1 MLRSCFWKN
10 SVSLLS
16 MKRNSVL
23 PGFGLILGC
32 TLVYLT
38 VIVALPLLAMILK
51 TASLG
56 WGDFW
61 NIVTSERALATYR
74 ITVSAAAV
82 ATILNGLFGL
92 LLAWV
97 LTRYDFPGKRLID
110 AAVDL
115 PFALPTAIAG
125 LALVTLFAQNGWFG
139 RVLEPLGIKVAYAP
153 LGIMI
158 AMFFTSIPFVVRT
171 VQPVLED
178 MSADVEEAARS
189 LGATSW
195 QTFTHITWPTI
206 FPAFL
211 AGASLSFARSLGEFG
226 SIVFISGNLP
236 FQTEVTA
243 LLVFIRLD
251 EYDYPAAAALAFVML
266 VMAFFM
272 LLVTNLIQARRLRYA
287 ER

>member
-1 MLRSCFWKN
+1 M
-10 SVSLLS
+10 SLLS

-23 PGFGLILGC
+23 PGFGLTLGC
-32 TLVYLT
+32 TLLYLA

-56 WGDFW
+56 WSDFW
-61 NIVTSERALATYR
+61 RIVTSERALATFR
-74 ITVSAAAV
+74 ITISAAAV
-82 ATILNGLFGL
+82 ATVFNGLFGL

-97 LTRYDFPGKRLID
+97 LSRYQFPGKRLID

-125 LALVTLFAQNGWFG
+125 LALVTLFAPNGWFG
-139 RVLEPLGIKVAYAP
+139 RYLEPIGIKVAYAP
-153 LGIMI
+153 MGIMV
-158 AMFFTSIPFVVRT
+158 AMFFTSIPFVIRT

-189 LGATSW
+189 LGAKPW
-195 QTFTHITWPTI
+195 QIFSHIIWPTI

-236 FQTEVTA
+236 FETEVTS

-266 VMAFFM
+266 LMAFFM
-272 LLVTNLIQARRLRYA
+272 LLVTNLIQARQLRYA

>member
-1 MLRSCFWKN
+1 M
-10 SVSLLS
+10 SLLS

-23 PGFGLILGC
+23 PGFGLTLGC
-32 TLVYLT
+32 TLLYLA

-56 WGDFW
+56 WSDFW
-61 NIVTSERALATYR
+61 RIVTSERALATFR
-74 ITVSAAAV
+74 ITISAAAV
-82 ATILNGLFGL
+82 ATVFNGLFGL

-97 LTRYDFPGKRLID
+97 LSRYQFPGKRLID

-125 LALVTLFAQNGWFG
+125 LALVTLFAPNGWFG
-139 RVLEPLGIKVAYAP
+139 RYLEPIGIKVAYAP
-153 LGIMI
+153 IGIMV
-158 AMFFTSIPFVVRT
+158 AMFFTSIPFVIRT

-189 LGATSW
+189 LGAKPW
-195 QTFTHITWPTI
+195 QIFSHIIWPTI

-236 FQTEVTA
+236 FETEVTS

-266 VMAFFM
+266 LMAFFM
-272 LLVTNLIQARRLRYA
+272 LLVTNLIQARQLRYA

>member
-1 MLRSCFWKN
+1 
-10 SVSLLS
+10 

-23 PGFGLILGC
+23 PGFG
-32 TLVYLT
+32 
-38 VIVALPLLAMILK
+38 LLAMILK

-56 WGDFW
+56 WSDFW
-61 NIVTSERALATYR
+61 SIVTSDRALATYK
-74 ITVSAAAV
+74 ITLSAAGV
-82 ATILNGLFGL
+82 ATVFNGLFGL

-97 LTRYDFPGKRLID
+97 LTRYEFPGKRLID

-125 LALVTLFAQNGWFG
+125 LALVTLFAPNGWFG
-139 RVLEPLGIKVAYAP
+139 RLLEPIGIKVAYAP

-158 AMFFTSIPFVVRT
+158 AMFFTSIPFVIRT

-189 LGATSW
+189 LGASSW
-195 QTFTHITWPTI
+195 QTFSHIIWPTI

-211 AGASLSFARSLGEFG
+211 AGSSLSFARSLGEFG

-236 FQTEVTA
+236 FETEVTS

-266 VMAFFM
+266 VTAFVM
-272 LLVTNLIQARRLRYA
+272 LLVTNLIQARQLRYA

>member
-1 MLRSCFWKN
+1 
-10 SVSLLS
+10 

-23 PGFGLILGC
+23 PGFGLTLGC
-32 TLVYLT
+32 TLLYLA

-56 WGDFW
+56 WSDFW
-61 NIVTSERALATYR
+61 SIVTSDRALATYK
-74 ITVSAAAV
+74 ITLSAAAV
-82 ATILNGLFGL
+82 ATVFNGLFGL

-97 LTRYDFPGKRLID
+97 LTRYEFPGKRLID

-139 RVLEPLGIKVAYAP
+139 RFLEPIGIKVAYAP

-158 AMFFTSIPFVVRT
+158 AMFFTSIPFVIRT

-189 LGATSW
+189 LGASSW
-195 QTFTHITWPTI
+195 QTFSHIIWPTI

-211 AGASLSFARSLGEFG
+211 AGSSLSFARSLGEFG
-226 SIVFISGNLP
+226 SIVLS
-236 FQTEVTA
+236 
-243 LLVFIRLD
+243 
-251 EYDYPAAAALAFVML
+251 
-266 VMAFFM
+266 
-272 LLVTNLIQARRLRYA
+272 QAIFPSKPK
-287 ER
+287 

>member
-1 MLRSCFWKN
+1 M
-10 SVSLLS
+10 SLLS

-23 PGFGLILGC
+23 PGFGLTLGS
-32 TLVYLT
+32 TLFYMT
-38 VIVALPLLAMILK
+38 VIVALPLLAMIMK

-56 WGDFW
+56 WSDFW
-61 NIVTSERALATYR
+61 SIVTSDRALATYR
-74 ITVSAAAV
+74 ITLGTAAL
-82 ATILNGLFGL
+82 ATVFNGLFGL

-97 LTRYDFPGKRLID
+97 LARYEFPGKRLMD

-125 LALVTLFAQNGWFG
+125 LALVTVFAQNGWFG
-139 RVLEPLGIKVAYAP
+139 QFLEPLGIKVAYAP
-153 LGIMI
+153 LGISI
-158 AMFFTSIPFVVRT
+158 AMAFTSIPFVIRT

-178 MSADVEEAARS
+178 MNADVEEAARS
-189 LGATSW
+189 LGAKPW
-195 QTFTHITWPTI
+195 QIFAYIVWPTI

-236 FQTEVTA
+236 FETEVTS
-243 LLVFIRLD
+243 LLIFIRLD

-266 VMAFFM
+266 VAAFLM
-272 LLVTNLIQARRLRYA
+272 LLITNLIQARQLRYA

>member
-1 MLRSCFWKN
+1 M
-10 SVSLLS
+10 SLLS

-23 PGFGLILGC
+23 PGFGLTLGC
-32 TLVYLT
+32 ALLYLA

-56 WGDFW
+56 WSDFW
-61 NIVTSERALATYR
+61 RIVTSDRALATFR
-74 ITVSAAAV
+74 ITISAAAV
-82 ATILNGLFGL
+82 ATVLNGLFGL

-97 LTRYDFPGKRLID
+97 LSRYQFPGKRLID

-125 LALVTLFAQNGWFG
+125 LALVTLFAPNGWFG
-139 RVLEPLGIKVAYAP
+139 RFLEPIGIKVAYAP

-158 AMFFTSIPFVVRT
+158 AMFFTSIPFVIRT

-189 LGATSW
+189 LGATPW
-195 QTFTHITWPTI
+195 QIFSLIIWPTI

-236 FQTEVTA
+236 FETEVTS

-272 LLVTNLIQARRLRYA
+272 LLITNLIQARQLRYA

>member
-1 MLRSCFWKN
+1 M
-10 SVSLLS
+10 SLLS

-23 PGFGLILGC
+23 PGFGLTLGC
-32 TLVYLT
+32 TLLYLAI
-38 VIVALPLLAMILK
+38 IVALPLLAMILK

-56 WGDFW
+56 WTDFW
-61 NIVTSERALATYR
+61 TIVTSDRALATYR
-74 ITVSAAAV
+74 ITLSAAAV
-82 ATILNGLFGL
+82 ATIFNGLFGL

-97 LTRYDFPGKRLID
+97 LSRYQFPGKRLID

-125 LALVTLFAQNGWFG
+125 LALVTLFAPNGWFG
-139 RVLEPLGIKVAYAP
+139 RYLEPLGIKVAYAP

-158 AMFFTSIPFVVRT
+158 AMFFTSIPFVIRT

-189 LGATSW
+189 LGASPW
-195 QTFTHITWPTI
+195 QIFSHIIWPTI

-236 FQTEVTA
+236 FETEVTS

-251 EYDYPAAAALAFVML
+251 EYDYPAAAALASVML
-266 VMAFFM
+266 LMAFFM
-272 LLVTNLIQARRLRYA
+272 LLVTNLIQARQLRYA
-287 ER
+287 DR

>member
-1 MLRSCFWKN
+1 
-10 SVSLLS
+10 

-23 PGFGLILGC
+23 PRFGLTLGC
-32 TLVYLT
+32 TLLYLA
-38 VIVALPLLAMILK
+38 VIVALPLLAMLLQ

-56 WGDFW
+56 WSDFW
-61 NIVTSERALATYR
+61 YIVTSDRALATFR
-74 ITVSAAAV
+74 ITISAAAV
-82 ATILNGLFGL
+82 ATVFNGLFGL

-97 LTRYDFPGKRLID
+97 LSRYQFPGKRLID

-125 LALVTLFAQNGWFG
+125 LALVTLFAPNGWFG
-139 RVLEPLGIKVAYAP
+139 RFLEPIGIKVAYAP

-158 AMFFTSIPFVVRT
+158 AMFFTSIPFVIRT

-189 LGATSW
+189 LGASPW
-195 QTFTHITWPTI
+195 QVFSHIIWPTI

-236 FQTEVTA
+236 FETEVTS

-251 EYDYPAAAALAFVML
+251 EYDYPAAAALAFMML
-266 VMAFFM
+266 LMAFFM
-272 LLVTNLIQARRLRYA
+272 LLVTNIIQARRLRYA

>member
-1 MLRSCFWKN
+1 M
-10 SVSLLS
+10 SLLS

-23 PGFGLILGC
+23 PGFGLTLGC
-32 TLVYLT
+32 TLLYLA

-56 WGDFW
+56 WSDFW
-61 NIVTSERALATYR
+61 RIVTSERALATFR
-74 ITVSAAAV
+74 ITISAAAV
-82 ATILNGLFGL
+82 ATVFNGLFGL

-97 LTRYDFPGKRLID
+97 LSRYQFPGKRLID

-125 LALVTLFAQNGWFG
+125 LALVTLFAPNGWFG
-139 RVLEPLGIKVAYAP
+139 KYLEPIGIKVAYAP
-153 LGIMI
+153 MGIMV
-158 AMFFTSIPFVVRT
+158 AMFFTSIPFVIRT

-189 LGATSW
+189 LGAKPW
-195 QTFTHITWPTI
+195 QIFSHIIWPTI

-236 FQTEVTA
+236 FETEVTS

-266 VMAFFM
+266 LMAFFM
-272 LLVTNLIQARRLRYA
+272 LLVTNLIQARQLRYA

>member
-1 MLRSCFWKN
+1 M
-10 SVSLLS
+10 SLLS

-23 PGFGLILGC
+23 PGFGLTLGC
-32 TLVYLT
+32 TLLYLA

-56 WGDFW
+56 WSDFW
-61 NIVTSERALATYR
+61 RIVTSDRALATFR
-74 ITVSAAAV
+74 ITISAAAV
-82 ATILNGLFGL
+82 ATVFNGLFGL

-97 LTRYDFPGKRLID
+97 LSRYQFPGKRLID

-125 LALVTLFAQNGWFG
+125 LALVTLFAPNGWFG
-139 RVLEPLGIKVAYAP
+139 RFLEPIGIKVAYAP

-158 AMFFTSIPFVVRT
+158 AMFFTSIPFVIRT

-189 LGATSW
+189 LGARPW
-195 QTFTHITWPTI
+195 QIFSHIIWPTI

-236 FQTEVTA
+236 FETEVTS

-266 VMAFFM
+266 LMAFFM
-272 LLVTNLIQARRLRYA
+272 LLVTNLIQARQLRYA

>member
-1 MLRSCFWKN
+1 
-10 SVSLLS
+10 

-23 PGFGLILGC
+23 PGFGLTLGC
-32 TLVYLT
+32 TLLYLA

-56 WGDFW
+56 WSDFW
-61 NIVTSERALATYR
+61 RIVTSDRALATFR
-74 ITVSAAAV
+74 ITISAAAV
-82 ATILNGLFGL
+82 ATVFNGLFGL

-97 LTRYDFPGKRLID
+97 LSRYQFPGKRLID

-125 LALVTLFAQNGWFG
+125 LALVTLFAPNGWFG
-139 RVLEPLGIKVAYAP
+139 QYLEPIGIKVAYAP
-153 LGIMI
+153 IGIMV
-158 AMFFTSIPFVVRT
+158 AMFFTSIPFVIRT
-171 VQPVLED
+171 VQPVLEE

-189 LGATSW
+189 LGAKPW
-195 QTFTHITWPTI
+195 QIFTHIIWPTI

-236 FQTEVTA
+236 FETEVTS

-266 VMAFFM
+266 LMAFFM
-272 LLVTNLIQARRLRYA
+272 LLVTNLIQARQLRYA

>member
-1 MLRSCFWKN
+1 M
-10 SVSLLS
+10 SLLS

-23 PGFGLILGC
+23 PGFGLTLGC
-32 TLVYLT
+32 TLIYLA

-56 WGDFW
+56 WSDFW
-61 NIVTSERALATYR
+61 RIVTSERALATFR
-74 ITVSAAAV
+74 ITISAAAV
-82 ATILNGLFGL
+82 ATVFNGLFGL

-97 LTRYDFPGKRLID
+97 LSRYQFPGKRLID

-125 LALVTLFAQNGWFG
+125 LALVTLFAPNGWFG
-139 RVLEPLGIKVAYAP
+139 QYLEPIGIKVAYAP
-153 LGIMI
+153 MGIMV
-158 AMFFTSIPFVVRT
+158 AMFFTSIPFVIRT

-178 MSADVEEAARS
+178 ISADVEEAARS
-189 LGATSW
+189 LGAKPW
-195 QTFTHITWPTI
+195 QIFTHIIWPTI

-236 FQTEVTA
+236 FETEVTS

-266 VMAFFM
+266 LMAFFM
-272 LLVTNLIQARRLRYA
+272 LLVTNLIQARQLRYA

>member
-1 MLRSCFWKN
+1 ML
-10 SVSLLS
+10 
-16 MKRNSVL
+16 
-23 PGFGLILGC
+23 
-32 TLVYLT
+32 YLA

-56 WGDFW
+56 WSDFW
-61 NIVTSERALATYR
+61 RIVTSDRALATYK
-74 ITVSAAAV
+74 ITLSAAAV
-82 ATILNGLFGL
+82 ATVFNGLFGL

-97 LTRYDFPGKRLID
+97 LTRYEFPGKRLID

-139 RVLEPLGIKVAYAP
+139 RFLEPIGIKVAYAP

-158 AMFFTSIPFVVRT
+158 AMFFTSIPFVIRT

-189 LGATSW
+189 LGASSRRHSHTLSGRPSF
-195 QTFTHITWPTI
+195 Q
-206 FPAFL
+206 L
-211 AGASLSFARSLGEFG
+211 SLQARRCPFARSLGEFG

-236 FQTEVTA
+236 FETEVTS

-266 VMAFFM
+266 VTAFVM
-272 LLVTNLIQARRLRYA
+272 LLVTNLIQARQLRYA

>member
-1 MLRSCFWKN
+1 M
-10 SVSLLS
+10 SLLS

-23 PGFGLILGC
+23 PGFGLTLGC
-32 TLVYLT
+32 TLLYLA

-56 WGDFW
+56 WSDFW
-61 NIVTSERALATYR
+61 RIVTSERALATFR
-74 ITVSAAAV
+74 ITISAAAV
-82 ATILNGLFGL
+82 ATVFNGLFGL

-97 LTRYDFPGKRLID
+97 LSRYQFPGKRLID

-125 LALVTLFAQNGWFG
+125 LALVTLFAPNGWFG
-139 RVLEPLGIKVAYAP
+139 QYLEPIGIKVAYAP
-153 LGIMI
+153 IGIMV
-158 AMFFTSIPFVVRT
+158 AMFFTSIPFVIRT

-189 LGATSW
+189 LGAKPW
-195 QTFTHITWPTI
+195 QIFTHIIWPTI

-236 FQTEVTA
+236 FETEVTS

-272 LLVTNLIQARRLRYA
+272 LLVTNLIQARQLRYA

>member
-1 MLRSCFWKN
+1 M
-10 SVSLLS
+10 SLLS

-23 PGFGLILGC
+23 PGFGLTLGC
-32 TLVYLT
+32 TLLYLA

-56 WGDFW
+56 WNDFW
-61 NIVTSERALATYR
+61 RIVTSERALATFR
-74 ITVSAAAV
+74 ITISAAAV
-82 ATILNGLFGL
+82 ATVFNGLFGL

-97 LTRYDFPGKRLID
+97 LSRYQFPGKRLID

-125 LALVTLFAQNGWFG
+125 LALVTLFAPNGWFG
-139 RVLEPLGIKVAYAP
+139 RYLEPIGIKVAYAP
-153 LGIMI
+153 IGIMV
-158 AMFFTSIPFVVRT
+158 AMFFTSIPFVIRT

-189 LGATSW
+189 LGAKPW
-195 QTFTHITWPTI
+195 QIFSHIIWPTI

-236 FQTEVTA
+236 FETEVTS

-266 VMAFFM
+266 LMAFFM
-272 LLVTNLIQARRLRYA
+272 LLVTNLIQARQLRYA

>member
-1 MLRSCFWKN
+1 M
-10 SVSLLS
+10 SLLS

-23 PGFGLILGC
+23 PGFGLTLGC
-32 TLVYLT
+32 TLFYLT
-38 VIVALPLLAMILK
+38 VIVALPLLAMIMK

-56 WGDFW
+56 WSDFW
-61 NIVTSERALATYR
+61 SIVTSDRALATYR
-74 ITVSAAAV
+74 VTLSTAALATVF
-82 ATILNGLFGL
+82 NGLFGL

-97 LTRYDFPGKRLID
+97 LARYEFPGKRLMD

-125 LALVTLFAQNGWFG
+125 LALVTVFAQNGWFG
-139 RVLEPLGIKVAYAP
+139 QFLEPLGIKVAYAP
-153 LGIMI
+153 LGISI
-158 AMFFTSIPFVVRT
+158 AMAFTSIPFVIRT

-178 MSADVEEAARS
+178 MNADVEEAARS
-189 LGATSW
+189 LGAKPW
-195 QTFTHITWPTI
+195 QIFAYIVWPTI

-236 FQTEVTA
+236 FETEVTS
-243 LLVFIRLD
+243 LLIFIRLD

-266 VMAFFM
+266 VAAFLM
-272 LLVTNLIQARRLRYA
+272 LLITNLIQARQLRYA

>member
-1 MLRSCFWKN
+1 MLPSCFWKN

-23 PGFGLILGC
+23 PGFGLTLGC

-97 LTRYDFPGKRLID
+97 LTRYDFPASASSMRPLIFPSPCRRI
-110 AAVDL
+110 A
-115 PFALPTAIAG
+115 ALPCRRS
-125 LALVTLFAQNGWFG
+125 LRERWFG

>member
-1 MLRSCFWKN
+1 M
-10 SVSLLS
+10 SLLS

-23 PGFGLILGC
+23 PGFGLTLGC
-32 TLVYLT
+32 SLLYLN

-56 WGDFW
+56 WSDFW
-61 NIVTSERALATYR
+61 NIITSERALATYR
-74 ITVSAAAV
+74 ITISAAAV
-82 ATILNGLFGL
+82 ATILNGFFGL

-97 LTRYDFPGKRLID
+97 LARYQFPGKRLID

-139 RVLEPLGIKVAYAP
+139 RFLEPIGIKVAYAP

-158 AMFFTSIPFVVRT
+158 AMFFTSIPFVIRT

-189 LGATSW
+189 LGATPW
-195 QTFTHITWPTI
+195 QIFAHIVWPTI

-236 FQTEVTA
+236 FQTEVTS

-272 LLVTNLIQARRLRYA
+272 LFITNLIQARQLRYA

>member
-1 MLRSCFWKN
+1 MRPLIFPSPCR
-10 SVSLLS
+10 
-16 MKRNSVL
+16 RQL
-23 PGFGLILGC
+23 P
-32 TLVYLT
+32 
-38 VIVALPLLAMILK
+38 ALP
-51 TASLG
+51 
-56 WGDFW
+56 F
-61 NIVTSERALATYR
+61 
-74 ITVSAAAV
+74 
-82 ATILNGLFGL
+82 
-92 LLAWV
+92 
-97 LTRYDFPGKRLID
+97 
-110 AAVDL
+110 
-115 PFALPTAIAG
+115 
-125 LALVTLFAQNGWFG
+125 VTLFAQNGWFG

-266 VMAFFM
+266 VMAFSCFS
-272 LLVTNLIQARRLRYA
+272 
-287 ER
+287 